1 MKHTPRY
8 KISNGYWCQN
18 VFYKHWLLYKPLLRT
33 CSLRIVT
40 VSFTPLWEWDYEIYS
55 QSQLKLLSLRKTQW
69 YWHMLNNPVFQTTF
83 PTNLRQQRTILHW
96 QHKSFFHKDSLTF
109 QFVQCIVFTRYT
121 DKIHSHLSYFLRTYT
136 TSPSPTS
143 TYFST
148 DFTAIQR

>member
-8 KISNGYWCQN
+8 NISNGYWCQN
-18 VFYKHWLLYKPLLRT
+18 VFYKHLLLYKPLLRT
-33 CSLRIVT
+33 CSLRIVLFL
-40 VSFTPLWEWDYEIYS
+40 SHHYENGTKKYIP
-55 QSQLKLLSLRKTQW
+55 SQLKLLSLRKTQW

-121 DKIHSHLSYFLRTYT
+121 NKIHIHSHYHTSCKNIPHHPT
-136 TSPSPTS
+136 T